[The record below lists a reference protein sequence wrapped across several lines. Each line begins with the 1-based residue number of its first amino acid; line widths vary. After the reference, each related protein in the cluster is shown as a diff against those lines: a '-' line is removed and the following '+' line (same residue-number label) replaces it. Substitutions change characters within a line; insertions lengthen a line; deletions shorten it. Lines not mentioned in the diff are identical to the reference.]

1 MKKNS
6 DATTLSCTNKLALIF
21 NDIRMHILFSHGV
34 TLSLLAL
41 LALVGFCGAIQAQSD
56 KKVVDKVVAIVGG
69 EVVQLSDVMEQTA
82 YARQQQPNLPT
93 DYSCYA
99 LQNIIVQKVLVHRA
113 KVDSVVVK
121 DEEVEL
127 QLDARVDRLM
137 LYFNQDPLAIE
148 AHYGQSIE
156 QLKDQTR
163 NELRSQLLAE
173 RIRSKVTEKATI
185 TPTEVQ
191 RFFNQIPKD
200 SLPFFGSEVEI
211 RELVLKPTV
220 SEVERA
226 KAKATLEE
234 LRERIVNDGEDFANL
249 ARKYSDDP
257 GSGSAGGDL
266 GWQKR
271 GVFVPEFEAVAYKLE
286 KNQISPVFETE
297 FGFHIVQ
304 LLERRGNLLK
314 ARHILI
320 KPEITDKDLERTQ
333 ARLDSIREMVVSG
346 KITFTE
352 AVKRFGYKK
361 VQSYNNDGRVANPRS
376 GNTFFEVADLDTE
389 IFFAIDDLEPGDIS
403 APFAYREADGSKMLR
418 IVELVSRSK
427 PHKANL
433 QQDYSKIQDAALE
446 QKKAEFLES
455 WIEETLGETYL
466 WVDPLFSRCPNIAEM
481 LQLSKVSQEKS
492 N

>member
-1 MKKNS
+1 MCVS
-6 DATTLSCTNKLALIF
+6 FFGGAWRLAASVLPVFLAL
-21 NDIRMHILFSHGV
+21 MASG
-34 TLSLLAL
+34 AL
-41 LALVGFCGAIQAQSD
+41 LQAQAD
-56 KKVVDKVVAIVGG
+56 KRVVDKVVAIVGG
-69 EVVQLSDVMEQTA
+69 EIVQLSDVMEQVS
-82 YARQQQPNLPT
+82 YARQQQPNLPP
-93 DYSCYA
+93 DYDCFA

-113 KVDSVVVK
+113 KLDSIAVK

-127 QLDARVDRLM
+127 QLDARIDRLM
-137 LYFNQDPLAIE
+137 LYFNQDPKAIE

-163 NELRSQLLAE
+163 NELRNQLLAE
-173 RIRSKVTEKATI
+173 RIRNKVTEKATI
-185 TPTEVQ
+185 TPSEVQ
-191 RFFNQIPKD
+191 QFFNQIPKD

-211 RELVLKPTV
+211 RELVLKPAV
-220 SEVERA
+220 SEAERA

-234 LRERIVNDGEDFANL
+234 LRQRIVDDGEDFANL

-271 GVFVPEFEAVAYKLE
+271 GAFVPEFEAMAYKLE

-314 ARHILI
+314 SRHILI
-320 KPEITDKDLERTQ
+320 KPELTDRDLERTQ
-333 ARLDSIREMVVSG
+333 AALDSIRQLIVSG
-346 KITFTE
+346 KIAFTE

-403 APFAYREADGSKMLR
+403 ASFGYREADGSKMFR

-455 WIEETLGETYL
+455 WIEETLADTYL
-466 WVDPLFSRCPNIAEM
+466 WVDPHFGACPNILEM
-481 LQLSKVSQEKS
+481 VKLSSASQAKS